1 MAVYC
6 WLIPIPRV
14 RPTGVT
20 AIEEIVG
27 ALTARV
33 VEPVTPPSV
42 AEMVVVPA
50 ARPVARPL
58 TSIVA
63 VDAEDE
69 LQLTKAVRSR
79 LLPSL

>member
-6 WLIPIPRV
+6 WRIPILRV

-20 AIEEIVG
+20 VIEEIVG

-33 VEPVTPPSV
+33 VEPMTPPSV

-50 ARPVARPL
+50 ATPVARPW

-63 VDAEDE
+63 LDAEDE
-69 LQLTKAVRSR
+69 LQLTRAVRSP

>member
-50 ARPVARPL
+50 ATPVARPL
-58 TSIVA
+58 TSIVT

-69 LQLTKAVRSR
+69 LQLTRAVRSR